1 MVNTTSK
8 RAPKAITPA
17 NPWVRG
23 LYPGTHTS
31 MSGDKITFTAADIT
45 NHVEKTK
52 AQLVPGMAL
61 PPLVKGHPK
70 HDDPRVGTVVDVELR
85 DDGAAW
91 YKVDALTP
99 AFCESCQQGEYL
111 YSSPKLNR
119 DGSLRHLGALGAWNP
134 SLKEQPGFAFGE
146 APEGG
151 AEADD
156 GILAFGVEANW
167 GEVTGGWLNRIA
179 WRLRSLGS
187 ILRRQREAMIEKDGI
202 EAADKVLPSYEIES
216 LEGLEVPYD
225 ITPASAA
232 RAASPAFGDPAPA
245 DGAGDPAPAP
255 AAVFAPA
262 EHGHS
267 HPLQNPEAPA
277 PADVEVARLRAELDE
292 ANRKLAEKTAEE
304 SSKAFG
310 EKLER
315 TIAEG
320 RLSPVVA
327 AKFQSL
333 FTALASSGELAF
345 AEGDPVR
352 SELEALLDS
361 LPKLVEFGE
370 LGEGRTSNPTA
381 TNPLVANAEARATAA
396 KERT

>member
-31 MSGDKITFTAADIT
+31 MRGDKITFTPADIAS
-45 NHVEKTK
+45 HVDKVK
-52 AQLVPGMAL
+52 AQVAPGMAT
-61 PPLVKGHPK
+61 PPLVTGHPK
-70 HDDPRVGTVVDVELR
+70 HDDPRVGSVVDVELR
-85 DDGAAW
+85 EDGAAW
-91 YKVDALTP
+91 YKLDALSP
-99 AFCESCQQGEYL
+99 AFCEACQRGEYT

-119 DGSLRHLGALGAWNP
+119 DGSLRHLGALGAWSP

-146 APEGG
+146 APEG
-151 AEADD
+151 AEADE
-156 GILAFGVEANW
+156 GVLAFGVESDW
-167 GEVTGGWLNRIA
+167 GSVTGGWLNRIA

-187 ILRRQREAMIEKDGI
+187 ILRRQREAMIEKEGV
-202 EAADKVLPSYEIES
+202 EAADKILPNYEIEN
-216 LEGLEVPYD
+216 LEGMDIPYD
-225 ITPASAA
+225 ITPASSASTAA
-232 RAASPAFGDPAPA
+232 PAFGDPAPA
-245 DGAGDPAPAP
+245 DGADEPAPAP

-267 HPLQNPEAPA
+267 RPLQNPEAPA
-277 PADVEVARLRAELDE
+277 PVDVEVARLRAELDE

-370 LGEGRTSNPTA
+370 LPEGRNLNPTA
-381 TNPLVANAEARATAA
+381 INPLVANAEARAAAA

>member
-31 MSGDKITFTAADIT
+31 MSGDKITFTPADIAS
-45 NHVEKTK
+45 HVDKVK
-52 AQLVPGMAL
+52 AQVAPGMAT
-61 PPLVKGHPK
+61 PPLVTGHPK
-70 HDDPRVGTVVDVELR
+70 HDDPRVGSVVDVELR
-85 DDGAAW
+85 EDGAAW
-91 YKVDALTP
+91 YKLDALSP
-99 AFCESCQQGEYL
+99 AFCEACQRGEYT

-119 DGSLRHLGALGAWNP
+119 DGSLRHLGALGAWSP
-134 SLKEQPGFAFGE
+134 ALKEQPGFAFGE
-146 APEGG
+146 APEGT
-151 AEADD
+151 EADE
-156 GILAFGVEANW
+156 GVLAFGVESDW
-167 GEVTGGWLNRIA
+167 GSVTGSWLNRIA

-202 EAADKVLPSYEIES
+202 EAADKLLPNYEIEN
-216 LEGLEVPYD
+216 LEGLDIPYD
-225 ITPASAA
+225 IAPSNSSTAA
-232 RAASPAFGDPAPA
+232 PAFGAPGEGGA
-245 DGAGDPAPAP
+245 QEAGDPPPTPAP
-255 AAVFAPA
+255 EPAP
-262 EHGHS
+262 S
-267 HPLQNPEAPA
+267 PAPVA
-277 PADVEVARLRAELDE
+277 GPASVRSPADVQVEQLRAELDE

-304 SSKAFG
+304 SAKAFG

-370 LGEGRTSNPTA
+370 LPEGRNLNPTA
-381 TNPLVANAEARATAA
+381 INPLVANAEARAAAA